1 MEIAFL
7 HDSFFVRI
15 DKFCNYMWMD
25 LLLPNFVIY
34 F

>member
-25 LLLPNFVIY
+25 LLRPNFVIY